1 MRNGGRIL
9 LEVLNLYVRLKIRA
23 ATFDT
28 NHIVTDSTASIAA
41 SVQKLPISAVKTV
54 SRARHRQ
61 CRCVRRNDQ
70 LFEHFEV
77 SRRFFH
83 VT

>member
-9 LEVLNLYVRLKIRA
+9 LAVLNLYVRIKIRV

-28 NHIVTDSTASIAA
+28 THSVIDITASIAA
-41 SVQKLPISAVKTV
+41 SFQKLPNSAVKTI

-61 CRCVRRNDQ
+61 CRCVRRNDR
-70 LFEHFEV
+70 LIEHSEV
-77 SRRFFH
+77 SS
-83 VT
+83 